1 MRFRAVV
8 VGSMLAASLV
18 WTGSALGQNS
28 LADLAQKVEQLFRL
42 LDHSIILTDQD
53 CAIIGDNWKRYEAL
67 DGKIPLASGAHMDDR
82 EEARTFAVGQT
93 GGVYRHRLTV
103 DEMPAHAHPYK
114 DRHFDN
120 NRGGGHLGDDDDR
133 DRFYRDTARDTTSAG
148 GSQPHNNMP
157 PYRVLNFCHR
167 VGN

>member
-1 MRFRAVV
+1 MRFRAMVV
-8 VGSMLAASLV
+8 CSMLAASLV

-28 LADLAQKVEQLFRL
+28 LADLAQQVDQLFRL

-53 CAIIGDNWKRYEAL
+53 CAIIGDDWKRYEAL
-67 DGKIPLASGAHMDDR
+67 DGKMPLASGAHADDR
-82 EEARTFAVGQT
+82 ETRTFTVGQT
-93 GGVYRHRLTV
+93 GGAYRHQLTV
-103 DEMPAHAHPYK
+103 NEMPAHAHPYK

-120 NRGGGHLGDDDDR
+120 RRGGNDYGDDDDH
-133 DRFYRDTARDTTSAG
+133 DRFYLDTARDTASTG